1 MEAVEAGALM
11 TEPVLTVEP
20 SAEIAEVAAAMRA
33 QAINSIVVI
42 DDDCRPIGI
51 LTSTDFVGVVAD
63 GDVDSTVGDHMTDGV
78 VTTTPT
84 ASVEEVARLM
94 IDHDISHVPV
104 VENEEAVG
112 LVSATDLT
120 GHVAG
125 TAVADA
131 E

>member
-1 MEAVEAGALM
+1 M

-20 SAEIAEVAAAMRA
+20 SAEVAEVATAMRA

-42 DDDCRPIGI
+42 DEDCRPIGI

-63 GDVDSTVGDHMTDGV
+63 RDVDSTVGDHVTDGV
-78 VTTTPT
+78 VTTSPA

-94 IDHDISHVPV
+94 IDHDIGHVPV

-112 LVSATDLT
+112 IVSATDVT
-120 GHVAG
+120 DHVAG
-125 TAVADA
+125 TAVADV

>member
-1 MEAVEAGALM
+1 MEAAEAGALM
-11 TEPVLTVEP
+11 TEPVLTVDP

-42 DDDCRPIGI
+42 DDGCRPIGI

-78 VTTTPT
+78 VTTSPA

-112 LVSATDLT
+112 LVSATDIT
-120 GHVAG
+120 GHAAG
-125 TAVADA
+125 TAVADV